1 MFVKVVFREEAD
13 ARDTRIKVNLERL
26 VEVGPLKLKAFGRT
40 WSIIICHGKVSFVKI
55 LRSGQIDSKF
65 KYVLI

>member
-26 VEVGPLKLKAFGRT
+26 VEVGPLKLKAFGGIQ
-40 WSIIICHGKVSFVKI
+40 SI
-55 LRSGQIDSKF
+55 
-65 KYVLI
+65 